1 MGCAAGKETPPRTYS
16 NLTTFTSSP
25 CCTGKTGCA
34 ANYYQASSAHT
45 CTACAPGGPYNQ
57 PTFIPAKAFGP
68 AATMCLNAPGSYSSY
83 YPYSSTYQH
92 SPTPAPLS
100 PAALAANFTASI
112 TVTASFN
119 GFTNVAAF
127 ETWYAD
133 ATNQAAMKA
142 GFATAYGVTA
152 AQIEFSNPT
161 ASRRRRLTQR
171 RLAAISVTVTVKVQE
186 SDKSQVL
193 AQVQSTTA
201 AALSVAIATTLNENN
216 VPVSGFSV
224 STLQQPVAV
233 APTPSPTPQVL
244 AVKSSAGKA
253 SLTVAAVLVAL
264 AMHTSA

>member
-1 MGCAAGKETPPRTYS
+1 MGS
-16 NLTTFTSSP
+16 TS
-25 CCTGKTGCA
+25 CTGKTGCA
-34 ANYYQASSAHT
+34 ENYFQASSAHT
-45 CTACAPGGPYNQ
+45 CTACAPGGTHNQ
-57 PTFIPAKAFGP
+57 PTFIAAQAFGS

-83 YPYSSTYQH
+83 YPYASYYVPN
-92 SPTPAPLS
+92 PTPAPIS
-100 PAALAANFTASI
+100 AAVLASNYTASI

-127 ETWYAD
+127 ETWYTVPA
-133 ATNQAAMKA
+133 NKAAMKA
-142 GFATAYGVTA
+142 GFAKAYAVTA
-152 AQIEFSNPT
+152 DQIEISNPT
-161 ASRRRRLTQR
+161 AGRRRLTQR

-201 AALSVAIATTLNENN
+201 SVLTNAIATTLNAAN
-216 VPVSGFSV
+216 VGVDGFSV
-224 STLQQPVAV
+224 GSLQQPVAV
-233 APTPSPTPQVL
+233 VPTPSPTPQVL